1 MCFSTEAS
9 FVASSVLCV
18 AGVVAIK
25 KVKSKSYL
33 LLASIPLFFALQQF
47 TEGFVWLSLTKSSL
61 ASWQSIPIHLFL
73 FFALVAWPVLVP
85 LSMMLIEK
93 NEKRRKALKIILWLG
108 SGLSAFMLYVL
119 IFKTVTAKVMFLH
132 IYYDIDYS
140 VELPMFKYLAYFI
153 PAVLPPFISSNRRIK
168 TFGIVILL
176 SYILT
181 SIYFKE
187 NIVSVWCF
195 FAAMVSVV
203 ILYVVWDKKAVQ
215 TEVQFINI
223 KKTSK

>member
-9 FVASSVLCV
+9 FVASTMLSV

-47 TEGFVWLSLTKSSL
+47 TEGFVWLSLTKPSL

-93 NEKRRKALKIILWLG
+93 NKKRRKVIKMILWLG
-108 SGLSAFMLYVL
+108 LGLSIFMFYVL
-119 IFKTVTAKVMFLH
+119 IFKTISAKVMFLH

-140 VELPMFKYLAYFI
+140 LELPMFKYLVYFI
-153 PAVLPPFISSNRRIK
+153 PTVVPPFISSNRRLRI
-168 TFGIVILL
+168 FGIIILL
-176 SYILT
+176 SYVIT

-203 ILYVVWDKKAVQ
+203 ILYVVWDKKALQ
-215 TEVQFINI
+215 AEVQYINI
-223 KKTSK
+223 KKTSE